1 MTNKIQIKGLPVL
14 KYAVN
19 ISMIHADQPLRER
32 LRLVAE
38 AGFGAFEF
46 WFPYQ
51 FDMDELARAKEDFGL
66 TLALF
71 DLEPD
76 QAHPHGHLA
85 SRDAGDLFF
94 QNLTKSVALARRL
107 NCQRLNVL
115 CGSQDAS
122 MSVDEQKDLMASRL
136 RQVTS
141 MVESEGIILCLEG
154 INRIDR
160 PHAFLSYSR
169 DGFDIVDAVGSPN
182 VTYQYDIY
190 HMQLMEGNL
199 IRTIQQNIGKIGHI
213 QVADP
218 PGRHEP
224 GTGEVNF
231 SNVLAAIEA
240 TDYAG
245 WISLEYDP
253 SPDIDDTYAWLPH
266 KARGGAAPPPTR

>member
-1 MTNKIQIKGLPVL
+1 ML

-19 ISMIHADQPLRER
+19 ISMIHADRPLRER

-51 FDMDELARAKEDFGL
+51 FDMDELARAKDEFGL

-85 SRDAGDLFF
+85 SPNAGELFSR
-94 QNLTKSVALARRL
+94 NLKKSVDLARRL
-107 NCQRLNVL
+107 NCRRLNVL
-115 CGSQDAS
+115 CGSRDAS
-122 MSVDEQKDLMASRL
+122 MSVDEQKNLMASRL

-141 MVESEGIILCLEG
+141 MVEAEGIILCLEG

-160 PHAFLSYSR
+160 PNAFLSFSR

-182 VTYQYDIY
+182 VTFQYDIY

-199 IRTIQQNIGKIGHI
+199 IQTIQQNIGKIGHI

-231 SNVLAAIEA
+231 SNVLAAIDA
-240 TDYAG
+240 TDYGG

-253 SPDIDDTYAWLPH
+253 SPEIEDTYAWLPRE
-266 KARGGAAPPPTR
+266 ARSGAKTPPNS